1 MLVTLAHP
9 EAHWEAFQASFWL
22 QRAHKRLNRT
32 VIQALVRERLELA
45 IEQALEY
52 WVHPEDFEA
61 GSRHVER
68 WLARQLEVHGLELD
82 RLRLVGLPRVP
93 QVRHRDDLVPT
104 YQEYWLEDIATQDG
118 FQLSLDVV
126 VRAWVPALVVG
137 QGSVTLLD
145 SLIKESAEQYFAQV
159 DLEKCLAEVQNWQ
172 TQLADF
178 RQNLG
183 LTYRVVSALL
193 LAAKTGVMR
202 EDPGI
207 FSDCSWVTR
216 RQLKSGPRAF
226 QPGQR
231 YGFLDPY
238 QLFFMLR
245 DRKRLERGFL
255 SGRG

>member
-22 QRAHKRLNRT
+22 KRAHKRLNRT

-45 IEQALEY
+45 VEQAAEH
-52 WVHPEDFEA
+52 WQHPDDFEA
-61 GSRHVER
+61 GSRQVER
-68 WLARQLEVHGLELD
+68 WLSRQLEVHGLELD
-82 RLRLVGLPRVP
+82 RLRLIGLPRVAAAR
-93 QVRHRDDLVPT
+93 QRTDLMPV
-104 YQEYWLEDIATQDG
+104 YQEYWLEDLSTHDG

-126 VRAWVPALVVG
+126 VRAWVPSLVVG
-137 QGSVTLLD
+137 QGNVTMLE
-145 SLIKESAEQYFAQV
+145 SAIKESAEQFFAGV
-159 DLEKCLAEVQNWQ
+159 DSEKCLAEVQEWQ
-172 TQLADF
+172 SSLADF
-178 RQNLG
+178 RDLLG
-183 LTYRVVSALL
+183 QTYRVVAALL
-193 LAAKTGVMR
+193 QATRTGVMR

-207 FSDCSWVTR
+207 YSDCSWVTR
-216 RQLKSGPRAF
+216 RQLKSGPKAF